1 MSPDAAELLERAL
14 ELPDD
19 ERVELIVRLLDTM
32 LATPESAHSNDSG
45 DSAALEAAW
54 IEEAR
59 RRLREIKAGHVEP
72 APWNQARERLQSE

>member
-1 MSPDAAELLERAL
+1 MSSTVAQLLERAL
-14 ELPDD
+14 ELSDG

-32 LATPESAHSNDSG
+32 LATPESAHGNDS
-45 DSAALEAAW
+45 SAALEAAW

-59 RRLREIKAGHVEP
+59 WRLHEIKAGHVEP